1 MNSARPR
8 LWTILPVRGLHD
20 GKRRL
25 AGALTVEQ
33 RAALVRLLLC
43 HAWRALDQ
51 AGLSSQALVV
61 SPDPAVLALA
71 ERLGALPLPQTVTGL
86 NPALEQARETA
97 LMRGAE
103 ALLVVLPDLPRVE
116 AADLRALLRLGAP
129 GRVVLV
135 PDRHGCGTNALLQ
148 QPAAALPFAFGADSL
163 QRHAEL
169 ARACGLD
176 LHRAPIPGMILDV
189 DTLDDLRLAGLE
201 DMQRACAGVAEG
213 G

>member
-25 AGALTVEQ
+25 AGALTAEQ

-43 HAWRALDQ
+43 RAWRALDQ

-61 SPDPAVLALA
+61 SPDPAALALA
-71 ERLGALPLPQTVTGL
+71 ERLGALPLHQPDAGL
-86 NPALEQARETA
+86 NPALELARTVALAHGAQAV
-97 LMRGAE
+97 
-103 ALLVVLPDLPRVE
+103 LVVLPDLPDMR
-116 AADLRALLRLGAP
+116 ADDLRTLLQLVAP

-135 PDRHGCGTNALLQ
+135 PDRHGRGTNALVQ
-148 QPAAALPFAFGADSL
+148 QPAAALPFAFGAESL
-163 QRHAEL
+163 RRHREL
-169 ARACGLD
+169 AHARGLE
-176 LHRAPIPGMILDV
+176 LRLAPIPGMILDV

-201 DMQRACAGVAEG
+201 DMQRACAGAAEG